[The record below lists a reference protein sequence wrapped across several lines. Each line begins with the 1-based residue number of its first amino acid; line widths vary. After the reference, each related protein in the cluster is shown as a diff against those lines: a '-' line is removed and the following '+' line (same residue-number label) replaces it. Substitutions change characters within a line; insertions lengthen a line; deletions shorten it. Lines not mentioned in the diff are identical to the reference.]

1 MSSLVY
7 QKMSKKGE
15 ENQIFVGIFALFG
28 LDFEEF

>member
-1 MSSLVY
+1 MSSSVY
-7 QKMSKKGE
+7 KIGEKRE